1 MENNFD
7 NNEALDLIKTGLES
21 GAIKLI
27 GNSGQA
33 AKVLAERDAEYL
45 LTLYVQLQK
54 GLQPQQG

>member
-7 NNEALDLIKTGLES
+7 NNEALDLIKAGLES
-21 GAIKLI
+21 GVIKLI

-33 AKVLAERDAEYL
+33 AKLLAERDAEYL

-54 GLQPQQG
+54 GLQNQQG